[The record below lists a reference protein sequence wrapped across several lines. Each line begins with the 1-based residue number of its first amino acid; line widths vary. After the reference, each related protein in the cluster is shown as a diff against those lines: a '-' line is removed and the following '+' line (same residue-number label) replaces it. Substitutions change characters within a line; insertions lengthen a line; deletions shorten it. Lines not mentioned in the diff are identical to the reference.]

1 MKVLSLFDG
10 ISCGQVALERSG
22 IHVTEYF
29 SSEINR
35 FAVDVV
41 SKHYPHTTQLGD
53 VAQWKTWKLPKIDL
67 LIGGSPCQG
76 FSTAGKY
83 LNFDDPRS
91 VLFFKYVDVLR
102 SIKPEYFIFE
112 NVVMD
117 KSVEYAISYELGVTP
132 VMLDSS
138 LVSAQSRKR
147 HYWTNINIKSIEDRL
162 IYLDSVLDKSHIP
175 HHKIQDKFYYQ
186 INEYVD
192 KEWLTIGY
200 SRKNGFLRELE
211 KSLSVLASDY
221 KGSSGLNRNQAQTAV
236 VNTVSMTYR
245 ALNFLERERLQT
257 LPEGYTDTLSN
268 YQRYMTIGNGF
279 TVDIIVEILRSL
291 MCP

>member
-147 HYWTNINIKSIEDRL
+147 HYWTNINIKSIEDRF